1 MSEASTR
8 LPTDLSLPAL
18 RAAFAAGLRPGVLVD
33 ALLERVDA
41 QGDDHVW
48 IHRASAADLH
58 ARAAEIEELDPAL
71 PLYGVPVAV
80 KDNIDVAG
88 MPTTAG
94 CPAYA
99 YRPTASAP
107 TVDALV
113 AAGALV
119 VGKTNLDQFATGLVG
134 VRSPYGTPRNPVAP
148 GTIPGG
154 SSSGSAVAVAA
165 GLVSLGLATDTAGS
179 GRVPAALCGVVGLKP
194 PPGWSSNGGVV
205 PACPSFDC
213 VSVFAPTLAD
223 ARVATAVM
231 GHRVAPAAGPG
242 AGAASV
248 RIGAPALLDPV
259 MEAER
264 AAAFATTIDLLS
276 RWGPTSAVDMADFV
290 EAGSLLYEGALV
302 AERYQAVGA
311 FVEAHPDEVLPVT
324 REIILGGGRC
334 TPGQLAAD
342 RRRLAELAV
351 VTDAVWDRIE
361 VLVVP
366 TVPRTYTIA
375 EIEADPV
382 RRNATLGR
390 SNQFANLLGL
400 AATVIPTGTT
410 RSGLPL
416 AVTLIAP
423 PRHEAEMLRLAAD
436 LEATLV

>member
-1 MSEASTR
+1 MRGATTG
-8 LPTDLSLPAL
+8 LPPDLSLPTL
-18 RAAFAAGLRPGVLVD
+18 RAAYAAGLRPTALVD
-33 ALLERVDA
+33 ALLERIEA

-48 IHRASAADLH
+48 IHRAPAAALH
-58 ARAAEIEELDPAL
+58 ARAEAVEHLDPAL

-99 YRPTASAP
+99 YVPTASAP

-165 GLVSLGLATDTAGS
+165 GLATLGLATDTAGS

-194 PPGWSSNGGVV
+194 APGWSSNEGVV

-213 VSVFAPTLAD
+213 VSVFAPTLGD
-223 ARVATAVM
+223 ALVATAVM
-231 GHRVAPAAGPG
+231 GHRVAPADPSAP
-242 AGAASV
+242 V
-248 RIGAPALLDPV
+248 RIGVPEVLDPLV
-259 MEAER
+259 EDER
-264 AAAFATTIDLLS
+264 ATAFAATVERLR
-276 RWGPTSAVDMADFV
+276 RWGSTHAVAMADFV
-290 EAGSLLYEGALV
+290 AAGSLLYDGALV

-311 FVEAHPDEVLPVT
+311 FIEAHPDAVLPVT

-334 TPGQLAAD
+334 TPEQLAAD
-342 RRRLAELAV
+342 RRRLAELAA
-351 VTDAVWDRIE
+351 VTDAVWDEVE

-366 TVPRTYTIA
+366 TVPRTYTVA
-375 EIEADPV
+375 EVEADPV
-382 RRNATLGR
+382 GRNATLGR
-390 SNQFANLLGL
+390 ANQFANLLGL
-400 AATVIPTGTT
+400 AAVVVPTGTT
-410 RSGLPL
+410 AAGLPL
-416 AVTLIAP
+416 AVTLMAA
-423 PRHEAEMLRLAAD
+423 PRHEPALLRLATH
-436 LEATLV
+436 LEAAVRAAPG

>member
-1 MSEASTR
+1 MSGSTR
-8 LPTDLSLPAL
+8 LPSDLSLPTL
-18 RAAFAAGLRPGVLVD
+18 RAAYAAGLRPGALVD
-33 ALLERVDA
+33 ALLERIEA

-48 IHRASAADLH
+48 IHRAPAGALH
-58 ARAAEIEELDPAL
+58 ARAAEIEALDPAL

-99 YRPTASAP
+99 YVPEVSAP

-165 GLVSLGLATDTAGS
+165 GLATLGLATDTAGS

-213 VSVFAPTLAD
+213 VSVFAPTLDD
-223 ARVATAVM
+223 ALAATAVM
-231 GHRVAPAAGPG
+231 GHRVGPAPDPD
-242 AGAASV
+242 
-248 RIGAPALLDPV
+248 APLRVGVPAVPDPFV
-259 MEAER
+259 EGER
-264 AAAFATTIDLLS
+264 AAAFAAT
-276 RWGPTSAVDMADFV
+276 VDRLARRATPEPVAMDPFV
-290 EAGSLLYEGALV
+290 EAGSLLYDGALV

-311 FVEAHPDEVLPVT
+311 FIEAHPADVLPVT

-334 TPGQLAAD
+334 TPEQLAAD
-342 RRRLAELAV
+342 RRRLAVLRERIAP
-351 VTDAVWDRIE
+351 VWDRVE
-361 VLVVP
+361 VLAVP
-366 TVPRTYTIA
+366 TVPRTYTVEEVA
-375 EIEADPV
+375 ADPV
-382 RRNATLGR
+382 RLNATLGR

-400 AATVIPTGTT
+400 AAVVVPTGTT
-410 RSGLPL
+410 RAGLPL
-416 AVTLIAP
+416 AVTLVAP
-423 PRHEAEMLRLAAD
+423 PRHEPAMLALAAH
-436 LEATLV
+436 LARS